1 MLLIIL
7 NVWCVFCF
15 VYLSSVIEGK
25 KVYIKGK
32 DMLAF
37 EKGMFRSG
45 QPVHDDD
52 CRIIA
57 TIISI

>member
-1 MLLIIL
+1 
-7 NVWCVFCF
+7 
-15 VYLSSVIEGK
+15 
-25 KVYIKGK
+25 
-32 DMLAF
+32 MLAF